1 MHPALAKSKAFTLI
15 ELLIVFMLVGFG
27 SLMLSSGVGHAR
39 PNVRA
44 MRCLGNLKRMSEGW
58 RMYADD
64 NSEKVVNNFGL
75 VQIDSDVIA
84 GINRNW
90 ANNIIDW
97 SLNQRNTNVALL
109 TSGVMAPYIG
119 GNVEL
124 YKCPSDNYLSA
135 QQRAAH
141 WKARTRSISMNAFF
155 GAYSANTN
163 DVWASGRNSFYS
175 SYRQWLKVTEVGD
188 AQNTWVLMDEQAD
201 SINDGLLLNNPG
213 AISGAWSDIPASYHE
228 GGCSISFS
236 DGRAENHRW
245 LSQTTRIPVQF
256 NYNPPALD
264 TLGRTDYQWLMAR
277 TAALY

>member
-1 MHPALAKSKAFTLI
+1 MHRAFAKNKAFTLI
-15 ELLIVFMLVGFG
+15 ELLVVVMLVGFG
-27 SLMLSSGVGHAR
+27 SLMLSNGVGNAR

-44 MRCLGNLKRMSEGW
+44 MRCLGNLKRMAQGW

-64 NSEKVVNNFGL
+64 NSERVVNNFGIIQ
-75 VQIDSDVIA
+75 VDSDVMTRTY
-84 GINRNW
+84 RNW

-97 SLNQRNTNVALL
+97 SLNQMNTNVALL

-135 QQRAAH
+135 PQRAAH

-163 DVWASGRNSFYS
+163 DVWASGRNSSFS
-175 SYRQWLKVTEVGD
+175 SYRQWLKVTEVGGP
-188 AQNTWVLMDEQAD
+188 QNAWVLMDEQAD
-201 SINDGLLLNNPG
+201 SINDGLFINYPG
-213 AISGAWSDIPASYHE
+213 ATPGTWLDIPGAYHE
-228 GGCSISFS
+228 GGCSIAFT

-245 LSQTTRIPVQF
+245 LSAASRVPVQF

-264 TLGRTDYQWLMAR
+264 ALGRTDYQWLMAR
-277 TAALY
+277 TAVLY